1 MNYIKHLSGFFNK
14 VVNDYDLN
22 PTHISLYLALFHSW
36 NVNRF
41 ENPISITRNE
51 MMRISKIFSKATY
64 HKCVNELH
72 QKGYINY
79 EPSNN
84 PFKGSL
90 VWVVALDSDLVIKT
104 KKEQRS
110 SKNRQASGQP
120 IEPVIEQVLNKHK
133 TSTLPTSRQALVS
146 SINSINNTNNLN
158 ISKSVNEHAHENKIE
173 MNEFF
178 FGEQQ
183 LEEKKKK
190 LREKKEKEIW
200 EIIPPDL
207 EDVKVYFMNLDS
219 VHNEA
224 ERFYNHFQSNG
235 WLVGGKAKMKNWHA
249 SARNWIMNA
258 KSFKQVQTQ
267 AAIPVPG
274 NLKTSNQKLYDEPL

>member
-1 MNYIKHLSGFFNK
+1 MNYIKHLTGFLNK
-14 VVNDYDLN
+14 VVDDYELN

-36 NVNRF
+36 NINRF

-72 QKGYINY
+72 QKGYIIY

-90 VWVVALDSDLVIKT
+90 IWVIALDSAIVPQT

-110 SKNRQASGQP
+110 SKNRQVSVQP
-120 IEPVIEQVLNKHK
+120 IEPVTEQVLNKQQ
-133 TSTLPTSRQALVS
+133 TSTWPTPRQALVS
-146 SINSINNTNNLN
+146 SINSINNTNNINNL
-158 ISKSVNEHAHENKIE
+158 KSVNGHAHKKNENKS
-173 MNEFF
+173 NENL
-178 FGEQQ
+178 
-183 LEEKKKK
+183 LEEQKKVVKKK
-190 LREKKEKEIW
+190 LREKKEIG
-200 EIIPPDL
+200 EIIPPNL

-219 VHNEA
+219 VENEA

-235 WLVGGKAKMKNWHA
+235 WLVGGKSKMKNWQA

-258 KSFKQVQTQ
+258 QSFNTIQ
-267 AAIPVPG
+267 ANATAPVPG
-274 NLKTSNQKLYDEPL
+274 NLNTSKTKLYDEPL

>member
-36 NVNRF
+36 NINRF

-72 QKGYINY
+72 QKGYIVY

-90 VWVVALDSDLVIKT
+90 IWVVELDSATIPQT
-104 KKEQRS
+104 KKEQKS
-110 SKNRQASGQP
+110 SKIRQVSVQP
-120 IEPVIEQVLNKHK
+120 NEPPIEQVMNKQQ
-133 TSTLPTSRQALVS
+133 TSSLPTSRQALVS
-146 SINSINNTNNLN
+146 SINSINNTNTSNG
-158 ISKSVNEHAHENKIE
+158 VNGHAHKKNQESGEENFI
-173 MNEFF
+173 
-178 FGEQQ
+178 GEQK
-183 LEEKKKK
+183 EVVKKK
-190 LREKKEKEIW
+190 LREKKEIG
-200 EIIPPDL
+200 EIIPPNL
-207 EDVKVYFMNLDS
+207 EDVKVYFMDLES
-219 VHNEA
+219 VANEA

-235 WLVGGKAKMKNWHA
+235 WLVGGKSKMKNWEA
-249 SARNWIMNA
+249 AARNWIMNA
-258 KSFKQVQTQ
+258 QSFNVMQ
-267 AAIPVPG
+267 ASATAPVPG
-274 NLKTSNQKLYDEPL
+274 NLNTSKTKLYDEPL